1 MRCLFVVC
9 SATCR
14 GAQEQWRVGVCSCPG
29 ARAHQPQE
37 GVGDAAM
44 HGQLP
49 GSRGQSTVT
58 RQQLQ
63 KGGKAARLLRRL
75 RRGVERPMA
84 PTSVD
89 EGRGAYLVHHRSEV
103 QGVEAGEE
111 AVYELPAIAIPA
123 EPHVRAGPHL
133 RRQSWG
139 SVLLV
144 TTEGV
149 LWVSAPAPPKAVTPD
164 KAGRTTS
171 EWAGHY
177 EYARCWS
184 FPPLRT
190 QASWPAWSTR
200 ATHSSSCRWQHPP
213 QP

>member
-1 MRCLFVVC
+1 MGVPQSAPLPGTLPALVMVEVPWQAYVWSPSAEPFWRVTCLAPSHSLENSSMRCLFVVC

-103 QGVEAGEE
+103 
-111 AVYELPAIAIPA
+111 
-123 EPHVRAGPHL
+123 
-133 RRQSWG
+133 
-139 SVLLV
+139 
-144 TTEGV
+144 
-149 LWVSAPAPPKAVTPD
+149 
-164 KAGRTTS
+164 
-171 EWAGHY
+171 
-177 EYARCWS
+177 
-184 FPPLRT
+184 
-190 QASWPAWSTR
+190 
-200 ATHSSSCRWQHPP
+200 
-213 QP
+213 